1 MTPLQVVAATL
12 TVTLGATLQ
21 GSIGFGLGLFS
32 VPILLL
38 IEPDFIPAPL
48 LLASVALTLLLT
60 HRERHTII
68 WGDLKWAL
76 GGRIAGIAL
85 AALLLV
91 VVPADRFAIPAGVLV
106 LGAVGLSASGLH
118 LPPRPRTLVGAGVL
132 SGLLGTAVSIGG
144 PPMALIYQRESGPRL
159 RGTLSAFFVI
169 GVALSLI
176 GLRVAGRFDLGDVL
190 LAATLVPGILVGFAI
205 SRYTAHRLDRGFTR
219 PAVLIVSAVAS
230 LLVIL
235 RHVL

>member
-1 MTPLQVVAATL
+1 MTPLQLAAATV

-38 IEPDFIPAPL
+38 IEPRFIPAPL
-48 LLASVALTLLLT
+48 LLASVVLTLLLT
-60 HRERHTII
+60 HRERHTVI

-76 GGRIAGIAL
+76 GGRVVGIGL
-85 AALLLV
+85 AALLLI
-91 VVPADRFAIPAGVLV
+91 VVPSDRFAVPAGVLV
-106 LGAVGLSASGLH
+106 LAAVGLSASGLH
-118 LPPRPRTLVGAGVL
+118 LPPRPRTLIGAGVL

-169 GVALSLI
+169 GVLLSLI
-176 GLRVAGRFDLGDVL
+176 GLRLAGRFGTSDVAR
-190 LAATLVPGILVGFAI
+190 AATLVPGILAGFAI
-205 SRYTAHRLDRGFTR
+205 SRHTAHRLDRGFTR
-219 PAVLIVSAVAS
+219 PAVLIVSAAAS
-230 LLVIL
+230 LFVIL